1 MSFLLRTTPQKV
13 GKISEEEFNCASRA
27 PFKKLDKD
35 GGRRSDKSAF
45 KCYGKWQTD
54 FDDIIDGMLT
64 FEEFA
69 AGFDMF
75 DTNGNGVINRDEMNA
90 ALA

>member
-1 MSFLLRTTPQKV
+1 MHQKPPSNSLIKMAVEFLTSHFSSKP
-13 GKISEEEFNCASRA
+13 AM
-27 PFKKLDKD
+27 KKEIRLT
-35 GGRRSDKSAF
+35 F
-45 KCYGKWQTD
+45 EN
-54 FDDIIDGMLT
+54 IIDGMLT

-75 DTNGNGVINRDEMNA
+75 DTNGDGTIDRDEMMV

>member
-1 MSFLLRTTPQKV
+1 MLGT
-13 GKISEEEFNCASRA
+13 
-27 PFKKLDKD
+27 
-35 GGRRSDKSAF
+35 
-45 KCYGKWQTD
+45 WQTD

>member
-1 MSFLLRTTPQKV
+1 
-13 GKISEEEFNCASRA
+13 
-27 PFKKLDKD
+27 
-35 GGRRSDKSAF
+35 
-45 KCYGKWQTD
+45 
-54 FDDIIDGMLT
+54 MLT

-75 DTNGNGVINRDEMNA
+75 DTNGDGTIDRDEMMA